1 VVKVLGRLVLT
12 IAAVAALA
20 ACSSATLTRLAYSN
34 ASFAYSNFGAMVAWM
49 VDDYVDLSNAQ
60 EDWLRER
67 LTRAMDWHRAE
78 ELPRFRRFFEEAL
91 AKSAAPFTAE
101 DIAAKNSE
109 IRAGYYRVMEQLIPD
124 TAEFL
129 GGMEPAQVAHMERK
143 FAEENAKFVRDSIR
157 GTPEERRERRV
168 RRFVNHLE
176 AWVGPLDGEQ
186 RAIVD
191 AHYREARDFAEEF
204 LGERRLRQSEMLALA
219 RAHPP
224 RAEIHAQL
232 KRLFID
238 VERWRRPEFASALRE
253 RETKAYAML
262 AQLSGTLSPKQRA
275 ALQSRIRGFL
285 HDISKLTT
293 AS

>member
-1 VVKVLGRLVLT
+1 VKALARRVVAL
-12 IAAVAALA
+12 AAVVTLA

-34 ASFAYSNFGAMVAWM
+34 ISFAYSNFASMVAWM
-49 VDDYVDLSNAQ
+49 VDDYVDLSHPQ

-67 LTRAMDWHRAE
+67 LARAMDWHRAE
-78 ELPRFRRFFEEAL
+78 ELPRYRRFFEEVL
-91 AKSAAPFTAE
+91 AKSAAPYTAE
-101 DIAAKNSE
+101 DIAAKHGE
-109 IRAGYYRVMEQLIPD
+109 IRSAYFRVMEQLAAD

-129 GGMEPAQVAHMERK
+129 GTIEPAQVAHMERK
-143 FAEENAKFVRDSIR
+143 FAEENAKFVRDSTR

-191 AHYREARDFAEEF
+191 AHYREARDFSDEF
-204 LGERRLRQSEMLALA
+204 LGERRFRQSEMLALA
-219 RAHPP
+219 RARPP
-224 RAEIHAQL
+224 RAEMQAQL
-232 KRLFID
+232 KRLFVD
-238 VERWRRPEFASALRE
+238 VEKWRRPEFIRAMRE
-253 RETKAYAML
+253 RDAKVFAML

-285 HDISKLTT
+285 QDITSLTA